1 MKDENW
7 YPLET
12 SAKIYPAILSPRQP
26 NVYRL
31 ACVLTEEIDPQIL
44 QEALNLTMTRYPS
57 FCVNLKAGVFWFF
70 FQETDKKL
78 KLRPETDYPCRMI
91 DPTDEEGF
99 LFRVLWYK
107 RRISLEVF
115 HVIADGTGGMEFL
128 KTLVYYY
135 LLLSGKPVKPGD
147 NIRTLETK
155 PTAEESEN
163 SFLRYYDPAIA
174 PDRKDFKALH
184 YEGTVLPHDGYRA
197 INCSVPTES
206 LVELAHRYHATVT
219 EYLAALLLR
228 SFCRVLPEPDD
239 KSSLIRI
246 SIPINLRKV
255 LPSDTLRNFTYFAN
269 VGVPY
274 SRAGDSLESLLAT
287 VQEQMHDANRKE
299 AILPRIN
306 PNVSA
311 EQNPFL
317 KLAPRGLK
325 QIVLRQ
331 AHHVLGDE
339 LFTSSLSNMGLIRL
353 DDSLN
358 DYIDRF
364 EFALSTS
371 DRIPLWLSMLSF
383 KDSMNLTFSST
394 IKEKLVER
402 EFIRGLSAEIDGIVV
417 YTNENEEGGI
427 R

>member
-1 MKDENW
+1 MKDEKW

-31 ACVLTEEIDPQIL
+31 ACVLTEDVDPQIL

-78 KLRPETDYPCRMI
+78 KLQPETDYPCRMI
-91 DPTDEEGF
+91 DPTDEDGF

-135 LLLSGKPVKPGD
+135 LLLSGKPVKPGN

-155 PTAEESEN
+155 PTEEESEN
-163 SFLRYYDPAIA
+163 SFLRYYDPAIK

-184 YEGTVLPHDGYRA
+184 YEGTVIPNDGYRA
-197 INCSVPTES
+197 VNCSVPNQP
-206 LVELAHRYHATVT
+206 LVDLAHRYHATVT
-219 EYLAALLLR
+219 EYLAALTLR
-228 SFCRVLPEPDD
+228 SFCRVLPEPED

-246 SIPINLRKV
+246 SIPINLRKL

-274 SRAGDSLESLLAT
+274 SRAGDSLEDLLTT
-287 VQEQMHDANRKE
+287 VQEQLHEANRKE
-299 AILPRIN
+299 TILPRIT
-306 PNVSA
+306 PNVTA

-317 KLAPRGLK
+317 KLAPLGLK
-325 QIVLRQ
+325 QIVLRE

-353 DDSLN
+353 DDSLSE
-358 DYIDRF
+358 YIDRF

-371 DRIPLWLSMLSF
+371 DRIPLWLSMLSY
-383 KDSMNLTFSST
+383 KDHMNITFSST

-417 YTNENEEGGI
+417 YTNEIEEGGKQ
-427 R
+427 